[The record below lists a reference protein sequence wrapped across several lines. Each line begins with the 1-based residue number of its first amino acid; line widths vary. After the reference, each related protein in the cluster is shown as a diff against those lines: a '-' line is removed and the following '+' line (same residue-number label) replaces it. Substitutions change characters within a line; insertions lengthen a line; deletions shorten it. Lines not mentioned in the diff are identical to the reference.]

1 LTARQ
6 IPGVNITEGDA
17 IYLFNTML
25 SHRIQVLW
33 VIYHGIL
40 VIILTI
46 LFWSYLTVV
55 ESVLKDFAPQNFQT
69 FIWYNLAGVLGLL
82 IAAFRGRSAATSLA
96 RAFPVECHT
105 LASKQIV
112 YVGVT
117 MLVALFAVTD
127 PMASRLLKLC
137 LLSGFLLVLYLV
149 FVICHLFLPKML
161 ADELLSTEKHE
172 QRTLLIGPV
181 EKARKIAKWVE
192 ETPPFGFGIRDSV
205 TDDESRESRIL
216 HVKRASDVAMLER
229 IIKNEGIEQIIL
241 LEIPIDREGL
251 SLILEVEKKA
261 GIRLLFV
268 NNLTEISNDDIAL
281 FNLRNHRM
289 IILAV

>member
-1 LTARQ
+1 
-6 IPGVNITEGDA
+6 
-17 IYLFNTML
+17 ML
-25 SHRIQVLW
+25 SHRIRELW

-55 ESVLKDFAPQNFQT
+55 EIVLKDFATQNFQT
-69 FIWYNLAGVLGLL
+69 FILYNLAGVLGLL

-96 RAFPVECHT
+96 RAFLVECHT

-117 MLVALFAVTD
+117 MLVALFAVMD

-149 FVICHLFLPKML
+149 FVICHLFLPKRL